1 MFRKEFMKE
10 RRRASQGAPKKG
22 HKRTESCDVGVRPLE
37 RLEGV
42 LAEGLPS
49 PQSLGSRC
57 DSGLTARDSCSSVPD
72 SPGGSEVQGE
82 RRRRFT
88 VNSSSTTSMT
98 SVEELPSACAKTA
111 AKRRFLIADGAPLTG
126 PVDKRLGSLVS
137 RGRISGPNRKFAVH
151 SPSVPRTFV
160 AAEASALPSASASA
174 SASALPPWSRS
185 ASAGDVSRMGRRGA
199 SPMEGVPPPA
209 SLPEE
214 GLWHEG
220 LSRESSMGRLLAEA
234 EGGTA
239 LLEAMALPRDAPG
252 APPAPQPLRMLAGL
266 LEAQR
271 GSTGQKAAGQG
282 GRPGGAVGGGCPGM
296 GASWEEM
303 PSLAA
308 GCPCG
313 HPPRRVFAR
322 LLGAALCARE
332 EHPRAVARS
341 RRCPPRCPPRSAH
354 PLCPPPSAHAR
365 RDLLQTEHAALKHLN
380 AKLHELLKERRRDAA
395 RASAERQ
402 RAAATG
408 VGLAESRDTDREH
421 PLPLPQ
427 PSRC

>member
-220 LSRESSMGRLLAEA
+220 LSRESSMARLLAEA

-271 GSTGQKAAGQG
+271 GSTGQTAAGQG
-282 GRPGGAVGGGCPGM
+282 GRPRGQ
-296 GASWEEM
+296 
-303 PSLAA
+303 A
-308 GCPCG
+308 G
-313 HPPRRVFAR
+313 
-322 LLGAALCARE
+322 
-332 EHPRAVARS
+332 
-341 RRCPPRCPPRSAH
+341 
-354 PLCPPPSAHAR
+354 
-365 RDLLQTEHAALKHLN
+365 
-380 AKLHELLKERRRDAA
+380 RRRG
-395 RASAERQ
+395 R
-402 RAAATG
+402 G
-408 VGLAESRDTDREH
+408 V
-421 PLPLPQ
+421 P
-427 PSRC
+427 

>member
-1 MFRKEFMKE
+1 MEKSERSSEKLPADIASDLIRQTLSMPLLGTCMYPEIGLAGSGTGTGVFRKEFMKE

-49 PQSLGSRC
+49 PQSLSSRC
-57 DSGLTARDSCSSVPD
+57 DSGWTARDSCSSVSD
-72 SPGGSEVQGE
+72 SPWGSEVQGE

-88 VNSSSTTSMT
+88 VNSSSTTS
-98 SVEELPSACAKTA
+98 VEELPSACARTA
-111 AKRRFLIADGAPLTG
+111 ARGKGRFLIADGVPLTG

-160 AAEASALPSASASA
+160 AAEASALPTDSASA

-185 ASAGDVSRMGRRGA
+185 ASAGDVSRMRWRGA
-199 SPMEGVPPPA
+199 SPMEGAHPPA

-214 GLWHEG
+214 GVWHEG
-220 LSRESSMGRLLAEA
+220 LSRESSMARLLAEA

-252 APPAPQPLRMLAGL
+252 APPAPQPLHMLAGL

-271 GSTGQKAAGQG
+271 
-282 GRPGGAVGGGCPGM
+282 
-296 GASWEEM
+296 
-303 PSLAA
+303 
-308 GCPCG
+308 
-313 HPPRRVFAR
+313 
-322 LLGAALCARE
+322 
-332 EHPRAVARS
+332 
-341 RRCPPRCPPRSAH
+341 
-354 PLCPPPSAHAR
+354 
-365 RDLLQTEHAALKHLN
+365 DLLLTEHAALKHLN

-402 RAAATG
+402 RAAGTG
-408 VGLAESRDTDREH
+408 VGLAESRDKDREH
-421 PLPLPQ
+421 PQ
-427 PSRC
+427 P

>member
-1 MFRKEFMKE
+1 M
-10 RRRASQGAPKKG
+10 
-22 HKRTESCDVGVRPLE
+22 GVRPLE

-282 GRPGGAVGGGCPGM
+282 GRPRGQAGRRRGRGVPWDGC
-296 GASWEEM
+296 
-303 PSLAA
+303 
-308 GCPCG
+308 
-313 HPPRRVFAR
+313 
-322 LLGAALCARE
+322 LLGGDAL
-332 EHPRAVARS
+332 ARS
-341 RRCPPRCPPRSAH
+341 WVPVRPPTASGVRPPARGSPLRPRGAPARRGPKPPLPTPLPT
-354 PLCPPPSAHAR
+354 PLCPPPSARAR